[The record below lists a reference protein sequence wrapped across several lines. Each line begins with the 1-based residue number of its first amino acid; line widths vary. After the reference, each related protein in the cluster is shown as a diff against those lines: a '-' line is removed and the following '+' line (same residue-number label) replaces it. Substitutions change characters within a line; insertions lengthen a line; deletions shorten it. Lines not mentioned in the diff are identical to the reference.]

1 MSITL
6 LIFFLINFHFMEKN
20 GYYRDFFHSLSS
32 NCTIKYENFR
42 SFDFQSDMKLQF
54 LYPIRFM
61 FHMKIYLY
69 YIKTDL
75 YCKQICHRLHFKRP
89 ITGFCKTFC
98 NRKSTSASAIGTAFI
113 PCPIC
118 SNASSMARMSLSPV
132 LKSSLVS

>member
-61 FHMKIYLY
+61 YYNFYSSSICNCTFH
-69 YIKTDL
+69 TV
-75 YCKQICHRLHFKRP
+75 C
-89 ITGFCKTFC
+89 
-98 NRKSTSASAIGTAFI
+98 
-113 PCPIC
+113 
-118 SNASSMARMSLSPV
+118 ASSRKNSSGRSGPQELLPMPIIRASSDSKEPDAGSSSKLCLFLPV
-132 LKSSLVS
+132 LPPCNPKR

>member
-54 LYPIRFM
+54 LYPTRFM
-61 FHMKIYLY
+61 FHMKIYL
-69 YIKTDL
+69 
-75 YCKQICHRLHFKRP
+75 
-89 ITGFCKTFC
+89 ITSKLTFIV
-98 NRKSTSASAIGTAFI
+98 NRSAIVSTLNV
-113 PCPIC
+113 PPQ
-118 SNASSMARMSLSPV
+118 ASVKHFAYERPRPLPPSVRLSSPV
-132 LKSSLVS
+132 QSALTLPPWHGCHCPRS